1 MNPRNIIETIL
12 LACPQSIS
20 NNLIREVVDQSL
32 SDREIKKNI
41 DILNSEYKKN
51 KKGIYIDF
59 ISNGYQVRTH
69 SEYDRYISLIK
80 SGNQKYKLSNA
91 ALEVL
96 SIIGFKQPIS
106 RLDIESI
113 RGVDSIGVIKKLLDN
128 NLISIKK
135 NKKDNRKQLFYITT
149 DLFLDIFGLSSIED
163 LLNMKDIKEILK

>member
-1 MNPRNIIETIL
+1 MNIKTIIETIL

-20 NNLIREVVDQSL
+20 NDLIRQIVDESL
-32 SDREIKKNI
+32 SNEEIKKNI
-41 DILNSEYKKN
+41 DILNSEYKEN

-59 ISNGYQVRTH
+59 ISNGYQIRTH
-69 SEYDRYISLIK
+69 SEYHKYISLIK
-80 SGNQKYKLSNA
+80 SRKQKYKLSNA

-96 SIIGFKQPIS
+96 SIIGFRQPIS
-106 RLDIESI
+106 RLGIDFI

-135 NKKDNRKQLFYITT
+135 IKKDNRNQLFYITT

-163 LLNMKDIKEILK
+163 LSSIKDIKEILK